1 MGPDRVVLGTDY
13 PFEMGDLD
21 PLATLAAV
29 PGLSEADSRLI
40 REGNV
45 ARILA
50 EVRR

>member
-1 MGPDRVVLGTDY
+1 MIAALVIS
-13 PFEMGDLD
+13 F